1 MLLDSING
9 REIGIRTPGGVT
21 LNGFQDR
28 RFRPLSHFPNYSVFS
43 ETHSAPSWTLS
54 FVHSTFCLVSLLTP
68 CQVLEQPVKNNN
80 AINADKIN
88 LITFPLFV
96 GGDTRI

>member
-1 MLLDSING
+1 MILEVKIITILSLFISILDSING

-54 FVHSTFCLVSLLTP
+54 LSIQHFV
-68 CQVLEQPVKNNN
+68 
-80 AINADKIN
+80 
-88 LITFPLFV
+88 
-96 GGDTRI
+96 